1 MAIICKLVPSAMPEH
16 VWMNRKREFGRNAG
30 SLDHS
35 QEPSR
40 HGGSFSFGH
49 EDVGACPLQ
58 WTQSPKLQSSEG
70 MNALLTS
77 FGAVDMQATMPEI
90 DL

>member
-1 MAIICKLVPSAMPEH
+1 MH
-16 VWMNRKREFGRNAG
+16 RKREFGRNAG

-40 HGGSFSFGH
+40 RGGSSGFGD
-49 EDVGACPLQ
+49 EDVGACALQ
-58 WTQSPKLQSSEG
+58 WTQSPKLRSPEG

-77 FGAVDMQATMPEI
+77 FGAVDMQAAMPEV

>member
-1 MAIICKLVPSAMPEH
+1 MSIIRKLVSGRMPEH
-16 VWMNRKREFGRNAG
+16 VGMHREREFGCNSG
-30 SLDHS
+30 TLDHS

-40 HGGSFSFGH
+40 RGGSSSFGH

-77 FGAVDMQATMPEI
+77 FGAVDMQAAMPEV